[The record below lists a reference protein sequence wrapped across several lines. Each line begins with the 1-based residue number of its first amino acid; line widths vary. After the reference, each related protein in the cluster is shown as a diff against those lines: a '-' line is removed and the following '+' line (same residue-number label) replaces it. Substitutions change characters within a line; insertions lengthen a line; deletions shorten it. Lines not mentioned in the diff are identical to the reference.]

1 MTRFSGDGIPT
12 GAGRRKA
19 LRGHLAPE
27 WMTRDMQLL
36 IVARAFMS
44 SGRALAGVVAPI
56 YLAKIGFDGSELGI
70 LFAVTAIVSA
80 LLTGAVAFLSDR
92 LGRKAFIIGVP
103 LLAAAAGVVFALT
116 QNAAIIFV
124 AAAAGSF
131 GRGAG
136 AAGGN
141 IGPYQPAEQA
151 YLADSVAPQVRNSL
165 FGRVAF
171 ASSLGAVVGV
181 GVLAW
186 IPDVAQALGLGELN
200 SYRPVFIVLAFVCLV
215 AALLPLPIAPRRAVH
230 PSGGKAPITLPRK
243 SWRLLM
249 RLGVTNGMNGLAIG
263 FFGPFITYWFY
274 TRFNAGPGTVGTLYA
289 LINVASMASNLSA
302 ASIADR
308 LGVVKAIVV
317 TRAVAAVM
325 IVPMVLAPHFW
336 LAGVVYFVRMMI
348 QRVGLPLRQ
357 SYVMGVVPQEERAVV
372 AGLSNLP
379 AQGTSAA
386 TPAAAGYLFDH
397 VSMSLPFEIGA
408 GLQCLS
414 AGVYWL
420 FFRHVRPPEEAMQ
433 PVETRVPATRTETG
447 EVTAGGQ

>member
-1 MTRFSGDGIPT
+1 
-12 GAGRRKA
+12 
-19 LRGHLAPE
+19 
-27 WMTRDMQLL
+27 MTRDMQLL

-70 LFAVTAIVSA
+70 LFAVTAIISA
-80 LLTGAVAFLSDR
+80 VLTGAVAFLSDR

-103 LLAAAAGVVFALT
+103 LLAAAAGVVFAVT
-116 QNAAIIFV
+116 QNPAIVFI

-171 ASSLGAVVGV
+171 ASSLGAVIGV

-200 SYRPVFIVLAFVCLV
+200 SYRPVFVVLAFVSLV

-230 PSGGKAPITLPRK
+230 TGGGKAPITLPRK
-243 SWRLLM
+243 SWRLLL

-289 LINVASMASNLSA
+289 VINVASMASNLSA

-308 LGVVKAIVV
+308 LGVVKTIVV
-317 TRAVAAVM
+317 TRALAAIM

-336 LAGVVYFVRMMI
+336 LRRRVFRPHDDPARWDAAASVLRDGRGPPGGTCRGRRAIEPSRAGHIGSNSGSR
-348 QRVGLPLRQ
+348 GLPVRPRLDVAAVRNRR
-357 SYVMGVVPQEERAVV
+357 RAAVHQCGCV
-372 AGLSNLP
+372 LAVLP
-379 AQGTSAA
+379 TC
-386 TPAAAGYLFDH
+386 AAARRGLTRGGGARPGRDH
-397 VSMSLPFEIGA
+397 RGWQSCRG
-408 GLQCLS
+408 
-414 AGVYWL
+414 
-420 FFRHVRPPEEAMQ
+420 RPMTEATKR
-433 PVETRVPATRTETG
+433 P
-447 EVTAGGQ
+447 

>member
-1 MTRFSGDGIPT
+1 MHGSR
-12 GAGRRKA
+12 GRVHRQFT
-19 LRGHLAPE
+19 PE

-36 IVARAFMS
+36 ILARAFMS

-56 YLAKIGFDGSELGI
+56 YLAKPGCDGSELGI
-70 LFAVTAIVSA
+70 LFAVTAVISA
-80 LLTGAVAFLSDR
+80 ILTGAVAFLSDR

-103 LLAAAAGVVFALT
+103 LLAAFAGAVFALT
-116 QNAAIIFV
+116 QNPAVIFV

-136 AAGGN
+136 ASGGSV
-141 IGPYQPAEQA
+141 GPYQPAEQA
-151 YLADSVAPQVRNSL
+151 YLADSVRPQVRNSL

-171 ASSLGAVVGV
+171 ASSLGAVAGV
-181 GVLAW
+181 GMLAW
-186 IPDVAQALGLGELN
+186 IPDLAQAAGMGELE
-200 SYRPVFIVLAFVCLV
+200 SFRPAFVVLSLV
-215 AALLPLPIAPRRAVH
+215 SLTAALLPLPIAPRRATVEK
-230 PSGGKAPITLPRK
+230 GRKTPITSPRK
-243 SWRLLM
+243 SWRLLR
-249 RLGVTNGMNGLAIG
+249 RLTGPNGMTGLAVG
-263 FFGPFITYWFY
+263 VFGPFITYWFY

-302 ASIADR
+302 ARIAVR
-308 LGVVKAIVV
+308 LGVVKTIVT
-317 TRAVAAVM
+317 TRTIAAVM

-336 LAGVVYFVRMMI
+336 LAGAVYFVRMMI
-348 QRVGLPLRQ
+348 QRVGMPLRQ

-379 AQGTSAA
+379 SQGTSAA

-408 GLQCLS
+408 ALQCAS

-420 FFRHVRPPEEAMQ
+420 FFRHVRPPEESE
-433 PVETRVPATRTETG
+433 PVVEPARQAPRG
-447 EVTAGGQ
+447 EPADVTAGGGS